1 MGSIVNANILCFKND
16 IFSEFIYEESYKQ
29 KLTMSNV
36 PDLVVSKLRAAFLT
50 PKTELKFRP
59 SKFVE
64 KDSRW
69 YLQKELLI
77 ESYEQLA
84 KQIESVSDDE
94 LRKYIEIIY
103 GIPMSYCNEEREE
116 REDPKSINR
125 YEYVIYVLRFKTD
138 QMIPI
143 ESSYRIYSPFSDCP
157 AARSD
162 DVDKPWIQIDSNT
175 DLLHRIANTQSLDM
189 ELNSQVVNIF
199 DYHMG
204 NYPLT
209 LAISK
214 GYNHYCNRRKNQFG
228 QKLIIEQLLPF
239 ADLQLREFRYGL
251 TPLEIAIMRG
261 DDINLIENLFKLG
274 SNIMPLNLETLLTL
288 DYETVKIRIVRMTC
302 YNFTQTYERTAT
314 CTISDLDIFLQN
326 RELIRAFF
334 SLFTKRKM

>member
-1 MGSIVNANILCFKND
+1 
-16 IFSEFIYEESYKQ
+16 
-29 KLTMSNV
+29 MSNV
-36 PDLVVSKLRAAFLT
+36 SDFVVSKLRAAFLT

-69 YLQKELLI
+69 YLQKEWLI
-77 ESYEQLA
+77 ESYEKLSKQVALA
-84 KQIESVSDDE
+84 SDDE
-94 LRKYIEIIY
+94 LRKYVEISY
-103 GIPMSYCNEEREE
+103 GSRMFYCNEEKEE
-116 REDPKSINR
+116 MENPKSINR
-125 YEYVIYVLRFKTD
+125 YEYVIYVLRLKTD

-143 ESSYRIYSPFSDCP
+143 ESLYRIYSPFSDCP

-189 ELNSQVVNIF
+189 ELNSRVVNIF

-214 GYNHYCNRRKNQFG
+214 GYNHHCNRCKNQLG

-239 ADLQLREFRYGL
+239 ANLQLREFRYNL

-261 DDINLIENLFKLG
+261 DDINLIETLFKLG
-274 SNIMPLNLETLLTL
+274 SNIMPLNLETLLIL
-288 DYETVKIRIVRMTC
+288 DYETVKTRIVRMTC
-302 YNFTQTYERTAT
+302 YNFTRTYERTAT
-314 CTISDLDIFLQN
+314 CTISDLDTFLQN
-326 RELIRAFF
+326 RKLIRAFF
-334 SLFTKRKM
+334 ENRNV